1 MAVTRMARR
10 LRQASGTG
18 GELSPT
24 LAAAL
29 ATIEREGPL
38 TPSALADRERIQR
51 PTVTRVVARLEQLG
65 LVTRTPDPSDARAS
79 QVAIT
84 RAGATLLK
92 RIRTRKNEYLARRLR
107 GLAPAELATLDRAAA
122 ILERLL
128 AEPSADADASR
139 RR

>member
-1 MAVTRMARR
+1 MAITRMARR

-38 TPSALADRERIQR
+38 TPSGLAHLEGIQR
-51 PTVTRVVARLEQLG
+51 PTATRVVARLEELG
-65 LVTRTPDPSDARAS
+65 LVTRTPDPSDARVS

-107 GLAPAELATLDRAAA
+107 ELTPAERRTLSEAAA
-122 ILERLL
+122 ILERML
-128 AEPSADADASR
+128 EE
-139 RR
+139 